1 MAHFASNCGRAEG
14 ELTVHLRSIDITAAP
29 QPDRVRLVGELAY
42 DDGTTAPD
50 SIWFEFPQEYSNF
63 ATHSS
68 DPWLACLLPYAVY
81 RGENLRLCRPVDAT
95 LLENALEL
103 MHVWHRWY
111 PRRSP
116 VRIEAELIAERPTAC
131 SAPRKTSALFS
142 GGVDSFF
149 TVLRHDV
156 GSVVSSSPVSDLLY
170 VWGFDIP
177 LSNAASFR
185 GLHTRLRSASERLG
199 KHLVVIAT
207 NLRECL
213 EDSGSP
219 PDKRRIRFRKRDWG
233 CFYQGCALAA
243 VGLLFESVYSRVLI
257 ASDLT
262 YDEFLSWGCHP
273 LTVPLL
279 STSETRISPDGA
291 GFSRTEKTAFIAGS
305 PAVQH
310 SLHVC
315 WANRDEHNCGRCPKC
330 YQTMLTLEAAG
341 KLSAFDVFDSKR
353 LNLGELKRLFV
364 NESYD
369 YMYFEQIVE
378 FASQSGREDIAKAI
392 RDCLVTSRGKAR
404 FRPLVNWLS
413 AQRVLWRVGKAI
425 RQTWYAERF

>member
-170 VWGFDIP
+170 FFF
-177 LSNAASFR
+177 SSR
-185 GLHTRLRSASERLG
+185 RRHTRL
-199 KHLVVIAT
+199 T
-207 NLRECL
+207 C
-213 EDSGSP
+213 
-219 PDKRRIRFRKRDWG
+219 DWSSDV
-233 CFYQGCALAA
+233 C
-243 VGLLFESVYSRVLI
+243 S
-257 ASDLT
+257 SDLRPRRARARRRRR
-262 YDEFLSWGCHP
+262 C
-273 LTVPLL
+273 
-279 STSETRISPDGA
+279 
-291 GFSRTEKTAFIAGS
+291 TA
-305 PAVQH
+305 
-310 SLHVC
+310 
-315 WANRDEHNCGRCPKC
+315 
-330 YQTMLTLEAAG
+330 
-341 KLSAFDVFDSKR
+341 
-353 LNLGELKRLFV
+353 
-364 NESYD
+364 
-369 YMYFEQIVE
+369 
-378 FASQSGREDIAKAI
+378 
-392 RDCLVTSRGKAR
+392 RG
-404 FRPLVNWLS
+404 L
-413 AQRVLWRVGKAI
+413 
-425 RQTWYAERF
+425 